1 VGAAI
6 PAAIHYD
13 GTARP
18 QTVGSGWISE
28 LLRVLM
34 EQGILPVVINT
45 SFNVHGRPILN
56 DYEEAVGLLWKE
68 EELDC
73 VLLEDWIIGC

>member
-1 VGAAI
+1 
-6 PAAIHYD
+6 
-13 GTARP
+13 
-18 QTVGSGWISE
+18 
-28 LLRVLM
+28 M